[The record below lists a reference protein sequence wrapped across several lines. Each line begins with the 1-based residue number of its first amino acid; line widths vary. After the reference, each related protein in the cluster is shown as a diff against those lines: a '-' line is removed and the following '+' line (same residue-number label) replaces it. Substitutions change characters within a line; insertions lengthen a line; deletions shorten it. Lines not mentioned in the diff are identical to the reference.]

1 MAETLMQSL
10 IKANRV
16 SSRRLELISDIDPDM
31 CTIRNHLED
40 IIDGNFGGAIV
51 INLTEKFGCDP
62 VDYTLVSK
70 YIINLLKNIGM
81 NVCSFLPIIWI
92 ILDFHIKYCLR

>member
-1 MAETLMQSL
+1 MTHYIISGHSTEAVIDMAETLMQSL

-40 IIDGNFGGAIV
+40 IIYL
-51 INLTEKFGCDP
+51 LTR
-62 VDYTLVSK
+62 V
-70 YIINLLKNIGM
+70 
-81 NVCSFLPIIWI
+81 
-92 ILDFHIKYCLR
+92 